1 MTAWESGPGSVPPA
15 PEDLP
20 DHVVQEIFT
29 LGLRIQGDAA
39 RSEPAVAK
47 QMNGYAE
54 ILDEVIATIRTSIV
68 GRHLR
73 FNLVQ
78 AQPDRIAMNAIRFPV
93 EAGGQNLLL

>member
-1 MTAWESGPGSVPPA
+1 MTAWENGPGSVPPA

-20 DHVVQEIFT
+20 DHVVQELFT

-47 QMNGYAE
+47 QINGYAE

-68 GRHLR
+68 GCHLR

-78 AQPDRIAMNAIRFPV
+78 ASRGSAPSPS
-93 EAGGQNLLL
+93 

>member
-1 MTAWESGPGSVPPA
+1 MTAWKNGPGSVPPA

-20 DHVVQEIFT
+20 DHVVQELFT

-47 QMNGYAE
+47 QINGYAE

-73 FNLVQ
+73 FRQ
-78 AQPDRIAMNAIRFPV
+78 AGVA
-93 EAGGQNLLL
+93 

>member
-1 MTAWESGPGSVPPA
+1 MTTWENGSGSVPPA

-20 DHVVQEIFT
+20 DHVVQELFT

-68 GRHLR
+68 GLHPRYNS
-73 FNLVQ
+73 FQ
-78 AQPDRIAMNAIRFPV
+78 ASP
-93 EAGGQNLLL
+93 G